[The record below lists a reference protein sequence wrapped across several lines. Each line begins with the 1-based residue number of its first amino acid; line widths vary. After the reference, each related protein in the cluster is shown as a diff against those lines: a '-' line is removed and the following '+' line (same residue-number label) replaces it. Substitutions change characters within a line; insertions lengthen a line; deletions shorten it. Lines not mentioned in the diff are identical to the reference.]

1 MKHLFTYIFLL
12 FSTAV
17 FAQPGG
23 DGKKEQ
29 KIQALYV
36 AYITQELKL
45 TEEEA
50 QKFWPVHA
58 QYDNEIKALKSESS
72 ELERQQSVLN
82 IKKKYQDRFTKILG
96 AQRTNDF
103 YIKDGEFRKKLIE
116 RLRNMRQQNMMRQ
129 QNFKQGPLQRN
140 PNSLNKF

>member
-12 FSTAV
+12 LGTVA
-17 FAQPGG
+17 FAQPGN
-23 DGKKEQ
+23 DPKKEQ

-45 TEEEA
+45 TEDEA

-58 QYDNEIKALKSESS
+58 QYDNEIKGLRAESS
-72 ELERQQSVLN
+72 ELERQQAALN

-116 RLRNMRQQNMMRQ
+116 RLRNMRQQNMLRQ
-129 QNFKQGPLQRN
+129 QNFQQSPMKRRQN
-140 PNSLNKF
+140 FLN

>member
-12 FSTAV
+12 LGTAA
-17 FAQPGG
+17 FAQPGA
-23 DGKKEQ
+23 DPKKEQ

-45 TEEEA
+45 TEDEA

-58 QYDNEIKALKSESS
+58 QYDNEIKGLRAESS
-72 ELERQQSVLN
+72 ELERQQAALN

-103 YIKDGEFRKKLIE
+103 YVKDGEFRKKLIE

-129 QNFKQGPLQRN
+129 QNFKQGALPRRQ
-140 PNSLNKF
+140 NSLN

>member
-12 FSTAV
+12 LSTAA

-29 KIQALYV
+29 KVQALYV

-45 TEEEA
+45 TEDEA

-58 QYDNEIKALKSESS
+58 QYDNEIKSLRSEAS
-72 ELERQQSVLN
+72 ELERQQAVLN

-116 RLRNMRQQNMMRQ
+116 RLRNMRQQNMLRQ
-129 QNFKQGPLQRN
+129 QNFKQGGLQRKQ
-140 PNSLNKF
+140 NSLN

>member
-12 FSTAV
+12 LGTTA

-45 TEEEA
+45 TEDEA

-58 QYDNEIKALKSESS
+58 QYDNEIKALRSEAS
-72 ELERQQSVLN
+72 ELERQQAVLN
-82 IKKKYQDRFTKILG
+82 IKKKYQDRFIKILG
-96 AQRTNDF
+96 VQRTNDF

-116 RLRNMRQQNMMRQ
+116 RLRNMRQQNMLRQ
-129 QNFKQGPLQRN
+129 QNFNQGPLQRRQ
-140 PNSLNKF
+140 NSIN

>member
-23 DGKKEQ
+23 DGKNQQ

-36 AYITQELKL
+36 AYISQELKL

-50 QKFWPVHA
+50 QKFWPVHTTFTVTSPLA
-58 QYDNEIKALKSESS
+58 VHPYL
-72 ELERQQSVLN
+72 SVM
-82 IKKKYQDRFTKILG
+82 FTTYFVVNCGLAVGIG
-96 AQRTNDF
+96 HRVQ
-103 YIKDGEFRKKLIE
+103 
-116 RLRNMRQQNMMRQ
+116 
-129 QNFKQGPLQRN
+129 FKFCVGNQL
-140 PNSLNKF
+140 